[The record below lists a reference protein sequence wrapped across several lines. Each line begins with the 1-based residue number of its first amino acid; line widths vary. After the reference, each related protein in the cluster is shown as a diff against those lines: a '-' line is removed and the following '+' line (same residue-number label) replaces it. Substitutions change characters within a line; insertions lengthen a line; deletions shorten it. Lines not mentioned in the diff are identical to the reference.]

1 MARLKYKTGDG
12 TYALFEP
19 PDDLDPTIVQSS
31 AVVTTLSW
39 QPLDRAAD
47 QAQSHLPTEIPPT
60 EAKLHFPRSTLP
72 SQALDRAADQPQPH
86 LPTEIPL
93 TEAQLQF
100 SPIQAQEIQ
109 LLDPP
114 SQLFV
119 NELPL
124 PEHIDA
130 SRPGAFVLQIGQA
143 EQWLGLVDAN
153 GAPLLTTIWG
163 YGQPGQTPTY
173 PGPTIVAYEGT
184 AIKLN
189 WQNNLPLDGH
199 LLPVDTTLHWAVSAK
214 KPLEDGWVPT
224 VTHLHG
230 GHSPAG
236 SDGLPEQW
244 FTQYHSSRGPDF
256 QDRIYTYPNDQE
268 AATLW
273 YHDHALGIT
282 RLNVY
287 AGLAGFYLLQDENS
301 QNLISTDVL
310 PGGAYAI
317 EMAIQD
323 RAFTI
328 DGQLYYP
335 AYKNDPLPGNTT
347 DTVGDIVPQT
357 FYDANGED
365 APSIV
370 PEFFGDHILVNGM
383 AWPNLNVAAGDYEF
397 HLLNGS
403 DSRFYVLELSDPDVK
418 VHLVGV
424 DGGLL
429 PQARTIMDGDGLQE
443 KGEFLVLAPGDRV
456 DLVFEFGGA
465 DVDSTVRLLNVGP
478 AFEPFKGLAGPDGSL
493 AGGVT
498 AATSDDPVGNIMQFT
513 IDPNLAPFD
522 ASVTDGTVLNPG
534 FRFIA
539 QDADADGIADL
550 ATYVRKLG
558 LFEGVDEFGRIQ
570 PLLGKA
576 ESGAINP
583 DSMTPKA
590 FGPLMWDAPVT
601 EKPLLGTIEQW
612 ELFNF
617 TEDAHPIHLHQPQ
630 FEVVEKRPIDFMDLD
645 ENGVPDDTNND
656 GVITYGSGAADFS
669 QNDIWIGDPI
679 PLSPEET
686 GRQDTILVAPSE
698 MVSIAVE
705 FDLPG
710 EYVWHCHILSHE
722 DHEMMRPYEVV
733 TDAAWML

>member
-1 MARLKYKTGDG
+1 MARLKYKAGDG
-12 TYALFEP
+12 TSALFEP
-19 PDDLDPTIVQSS
+19 SDDLDPTIVQSS

-39 QPLDRAAD
+39 QALDRAAD

-60 EAKLHFPRSTLP
+60 EAKLHLPPSTLP
-72 SQALDRAADQPQPH
+72 SQAVDRAADQAQPH
-86 LPTEIPL
+86 LPTEISP

-100 SPIQAQEIQ
+100 SPIQTPEIQ

-114 SQLFV
+114 SQLFL

-184 AIKLN
+184 TIKLN

-236 SDGLPEQW
+236 SDGLLEQW
-244 FTQYHSSRGPDF
+244 FTQYYSSKGPDF

-273 YHDHALGIT
+273 YHDHALGLT

-287 AGLAGFYLLQDENS
+287 AGLAGFYLLQDANS
-301 QNLISTDVL
+301 QDLVTGSTPVL
-310 PGGAYAI
+310 PSGAYAI
-317 EMAIQD
+317 EMVIQD
-323 RAFTI
+323 RAFTT

-335 AYKNDPLPGNTT
+335 AYKNDPLPGTT

-365 APSIV
+365 APSAA

-429 PQARTIMDGDGLQE
+429 PEARTIMDGDGVQE
-443 KGEFLVLAPGDRV
+443 DGEFLVLAPGDRV

-465 DVDSTVRLLNVGP
+465 NVDPKVQLLNVGP
-478 AFEPFKGLAGPDGSL
+478 AFEPFKGLAGSDGSL

-498 AATSDDPVGNIMQFT
+498 AATADDPVGNIMQFT

-539 QDADADGIADL
+539 QDANADGIADL
-550 ATYVRKLG
+550 ATNVRKLG

-570 PLLGKA
+570 PLLGTA
-576 ESGAINP
+576 ESGPINT
-583 DSMTPKA
+583 DSMTPDGS

-630 FEVVEKRPIDFMDLD
+630 FEVVEKRPIDFMDTD
-645 ENGVPDDTNND
+645 ENGVPCKST
-656 GVITYGSGAADFS
+656 F
-669 QNDIWIGDPI
+669 
-679 PLSPEET
+679 
-686 GRQDTILVAPSE
+686 
-698 MVSIAVE
+698 
-705 FDLPG
+705 
-710 EYVWHCHILSHE
+710 
-722 DHEMMRPYEVV
+722 
-733 TDAAWML
+733 